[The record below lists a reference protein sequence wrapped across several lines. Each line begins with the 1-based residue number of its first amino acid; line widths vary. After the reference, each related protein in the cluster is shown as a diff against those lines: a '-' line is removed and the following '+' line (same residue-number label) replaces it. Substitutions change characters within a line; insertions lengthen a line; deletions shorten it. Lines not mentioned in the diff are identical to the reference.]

1 VIAIGLVAC
10 ASMMWAPSASADQ
23 CQWID
28 DGVASAAAKV
38 LTDHHDAQTYCA
50 PCGDKAAKPLKVA
63 KAEVGQ
69 ATMGGKPQPYRVVRV
84 TDESGKVT
92 EIDLAYTYVKLD
104 PKSDVFTNLASIV
117 SCPAS
122 GVPQTIGGSRK

>member
-1 VIAIGLVAC
+1 ML
-10 ASMMWAPSASADQ
+10 SLWAPSASADQ

-28 DGVASAAAKV
+28 DNVASAAAKV
-38 LTDHHDAQTYCA
+38 LTDHHDAKIYCA
-50 PCGDKAAKPLKVA
+50 PCGDKAGKTLTVA
-63 KAEVGQ
+63 KAEVAQ

-84 TDESGKVT
+84 TDTSGRVT

-104 PKSDVFTNLASIV
+104 PNSSVFTNLASVV

-122 GVPQTIGGSRK
+122 GVPRTIS